1 MVPVIDAIA
10 GGSNAGDQE
19 AIWRTVKKAQ
29 ERFRESP
36 LALSETAE
44 KLAL

>member
-10 GGSNAGDQE
+10 GETLGDQE

-29 ERFRESP
+29 ERFRESEF
-36 LALSETAE
+36 ALSERL
-44 KLAL
+44 KSCSLI